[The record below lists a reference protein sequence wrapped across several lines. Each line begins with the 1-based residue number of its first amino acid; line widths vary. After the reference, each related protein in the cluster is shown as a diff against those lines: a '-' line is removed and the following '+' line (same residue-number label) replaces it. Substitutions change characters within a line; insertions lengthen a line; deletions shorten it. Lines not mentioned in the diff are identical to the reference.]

1 MAGGAAQINSALQS
15 IAQQQGNGAVKTA
28 AANQQQV
35 AIPFKALFNDALVG
49 QQQAVQVSQG
59 AQVFTTRQQVGAP
72 PSILDDPNLM
82 VQAVPEE
89 FQRIED
95 IIREQEQA
103 DSLQAAQFE
112 EGNYRSH
119 KLDITPFQLFMDK
132 SIASL
137 ENLSKME
144 MQVNDLM
151 EQYIQGRASID
162 EVSME
167 TAKLNLAL
175 QFVTSVLTSAVQTF
189 KEVLQMAI

>member
-1 MAGGAAQINSALQS
+1 MAGGAANINSALQS
-15 IAQQQGNGAVKTA
+15 IAQQQSNGAVK
-28 AANQQQV
+28 AANQQQIT
-35 AIPFKALFNDALVG
+35 IPFKAIFNEAVMG

-72 PSILDDPNLM
+72 PRVMDDPNLM
-82 VQAVPEE
+82 AQAIPEE

-95 IIREQEQA
+95 IIREQEQQ

-167 TAKLNLAL
+167 TAKLNLSL